1 METTYYTMTARE
13 ILAEG
18 DGVREASGGA
28 RQVVCV
34 RRDIRRPEER
44 GAGKVIDLAAWKAHR
59 EEEARLEELWYGS
72 EDEAAGEPAVPAA
85 PRARREHGRRLLLGG
100 ELLATLSVVAVM
112 AALLAQIL

>member
-59 EEEARLEELWYGS
+59 EEARLEELWYGS